1 MVAMNLKKLAA
12 AAVIIVAAAQ
22 WVYRHNAPAPQAGPV
37 QVQTQGS
44 QTSSSPGDPVAA
56 AFAQHTSG
64 RAMVVEGRVDRVL
77 ADDQEGSRHQ
87 RFVLRTPS
95 GITVLVAHN
104 IDLAPRLEGLREGE
118 SLRLSGEYVWNE
130 RGGLLHWTHRDPN
143 GHHAAGYIERDG
155 RRYQ

>member
-1 MVAMNLKKLAA
+1 MNLYKLAA
-12 AAVIIVAAAQ
+12 AAVIIVVAGLSI
-22 WVYRHNAPAPQAGPV
+22 YRHSAQVPDAGPAL
-37 QVQTQGS
+37 VQTPVTA
-44 QTSSSPGDPVAA
+44 TSSYAA
-56 AFAQHTSG
+56 
-64 RAMVVEGRVDRVL
+64 
-77 ADDQEGSRHQ
+77 DQEGSRHQ
-87 RFVLRTPS
+87 RFVLRTRS

-104 IDLAPRLEGLREGE
+104 IDLAPRLEDLREGE